1 MEEFRTVTGKGQV
14 TIPEAFR
21 SELGIEAGDRVIF
34 RYHGDNSIIVEKDK
48 TPLRET
54 AGMLD
59 RHLKKGS
66 KGVSVEDMKK
76 TIRQKAA
83 RGLRP

>member
-14 TIPEAFR
+14 TIPEAIR
-21 SELGIEAGDRVIF
+21 SELGIAAGDRVIF
-34 RYHGDNSIIVEKDK
+34 RYHGDDSIIVVKDK
-48 TPLRET
+48 TPLRTT

-59 RHLKKGS
+59 KHFKKGS
-66 KGVSVEDMKK
+66 KGVSLDDMKK
-76 TIRQKAA
+76 AIRQKAT

>member
-14 TIPEAFR
+14 TIPEAIR

-34 RYHGDNSIIVEKDK
+34 RYQGDDSIIVEKDK
-48 TPLRET
+48 TPLRAT

-66 KGVSVEDMKK
+66 KGVSVEDMKNA
-76 TIRQKAA
+76 IRQ
-83 RGLRP
+83 